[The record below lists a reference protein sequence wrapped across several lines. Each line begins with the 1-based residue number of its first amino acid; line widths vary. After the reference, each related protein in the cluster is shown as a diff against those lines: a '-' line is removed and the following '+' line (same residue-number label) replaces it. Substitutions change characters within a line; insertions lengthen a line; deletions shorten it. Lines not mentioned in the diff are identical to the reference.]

1 MAVVAVQSRRMKLL
15 KIVAVVAL
23 VALVAVLGAVL
34 FNQWRLE
41 RAWQQLAATTAPD
54 RAAADAEL
62 LARLRQA
69 EARYE
74 EAITQLKLAEQKLAV
89 AQTLA
94 SQRLPTRRTGGEVVT
109 DRWTGVVPAEAVVL
123 TESTLIPAPGAK
135 RSWGPEQVIG
145 EPDTLT
151 AGDIPTAWAPLEQNG
166 GEEWLKL
173 DYAQAVDITEVR
185 VRETYNPG
193 AVAKVTAVLPGGREV
208 TLWEGVEPR
217 HEAPVEMGFSVTAAV
232 RAATVKVYLD
242 TRRVPGWNEIDA
254 VQLLGRDG
262 SQQWATNATASS
274 TYADRMLGSARL
286 LERLGR

>member
-1 MAVVAVQSRRMKLL
+1 MKLL
-15 KIVAVVAL
+15 KIVAI

-41 RAWQQLAATTAPD
+41 RAWQQLAATAPPTQ
-54 RAAADAEL
+54 AGADPEL

-69 EARYE
+69 EASYE
-74 EAITQLKLAEQKLAV
+74 AAMTQLRLAEQKLAE
-89 AQTLA
+89 AQALA
-94 SQRLPTRRTGGEVVT
+94 SQRPPGRRTGGEVAT
-109 DRWTGVVPAEAVVL
+109 REGFIGGVPGDVLGFAPASA
-123 TESTLIPAPGAK
+123 PAPGAK

-217 HEAPVEMGFSVTAAV
+217 HEAPVEMGFAVTAAV